1 MAGRRNRYGSYRV
14 VNRDALVSDVSS
26 DLSQAKLMA
35 QVAVG
40 SRHAHLFDGSTAA
53 LVSGVHPYREVPD
66 AALTQMATAP
76 GSAVLVST
84 SASTVRKARRVFGYF
99 SLTAT
104 GAVTAVISCLVETSA
119 ASGSYNTV
127 VVAQIPAG
135 VTGAFKTPYQFD
147 VLAGLRYKFVMGGGS
162 GVTETISAYSF
173 MEW

>member
-1 MAGRRNRYGSYRV
+1 MAGRRNRFGGYTKVS
-14 VNRDALVSDVSS
+14 RDALASS
-26 DLSQAKLMA
+26 ASSALSQAKLMA
-35 QVAVG
+35 QVAI
-40 SRHAHLFDGSTAA
+40 SARHAHLFDGSTAA

-76 GSAVLVST
+76 GSGVLVST

-104 GAVTAVISCLVETSA
+104 GAVTAVISCLVETSV
-119 ASGSYNTV
+119 ASGAYNTV

-135 VTGAFKTPYQFD
+135 VTGAFKIPYQFD
-147 VLAGLRYKFVMGGGS
+147 VLAGLRYKFVKGGGS

>member
-1 MAGRRNRYGSYRV
+1 MAGRRDRYGSYGKVKRT
-14 VNRDALVSDVSS
+14 ALASDVAR
-26 DLSQAKLMA
+26 DLRVSAASQRSL
-35 QVAVG
+35 
-40 SRHAHLFDGSTAA
+40 HAHLFDGSTAA
-53 LVSGVHPYREVPD
+53 LDSGVHPYREIPN
-66 AALTQMATAP
+66 AALTQMATPP
-76 GSAVLVST
+76 GSGVLVST

-162 GVTETISAYSF
+162 GVTETISAYSY

>member
-1 MAGRRNRYGSYRV
+1 MAGRRNRYGSYTKI
-14 VNRDALVSDVSS
+14 NRAAVS
-26 DLSQAKLMA
+26 
-35 QVAVG
+35 G
-40 SRHAHLFDGSTAA
+40 SFGHELNTLQLERRSPHSHLFDGSTAA
-53 LVSGVHPYREVPD
+53 LDSGVHPYREIPN

-76 GSAVLVST
+76 GSGVLVST

-104 GAVTAVISCLVETSA
+104 GAVAAIINCLVETSA

-135 VTGAFKTPYQFD
+135 VTGAFKVPYQFD
-147 VLAGLRYKFVMGGGS
+147 VLAGLRYKFVKGGGS
-162 GVTETISAYSF
+162 GGTEAISAYSF